1 MRSTLIPSIQYVF
14 CFLLTCFW
22 VAPMT
27 AQDKSQVILGPS
39 RPSGPEFQTRSV
51 TVSRNGMA
59 CTSDPRATLAAL
71 EVLQRGGSAVDAAIA
86 ANAMLGVVEPMSC
99 GIGGDLFAIVWD
111 AKTKTIHGLNASGRA
126 PKSLTR
132 QHCQS
137 LELKEIPSNSP
148 LSWTVP
154 GCVSGWEDLHQ
165 KFGKLAW
172 KELFHSSIREA
183 ESGFPVSPVIAGYWK
198 SAEKKLGAIPTSKAT
213 LLQENGE
220 APNAGDVFKN
230 PHLAT
235 SYRLIA
241 EQGADAFYR
250 GSIAQ
255 RIVAFSH
262 QNKGFFSLQDFAEH
276 KNTWDTPLSVDYHG
290 YRVWELPPN
299 GQGIAAL
306 EMLQI
311 LKQHDLKSLG
321 WGTPDYLHLMIEAK
335 KLAYADRAR
344 YYADPAFVDVPSAEL
359 ISENYAKKQNAR
371 IDKNRAAIDIPPGD
385 PRPGQADT
393 IYLCVVD
400 KDRNCCSLI
409 QSNYHGF
416 GSGIVPD
423 DVGFVI
429 QDRGA
434 LFALQDDHPNRLE
447 PGKRPFH
454 TIIPALVTHE
464 DLPVLVFGLM
474 GGDMQAQGH
483 VQVLVNWIDFGMN
496 IQMAGDAARFNHEG
510 SPTPTG
516 MKGDA
521 QGGTVQLESTFP
533 ESTREAL
540 KQRGHKV
547 ESTRGSGFGGYQ
559 AIHIDWS
566 RGILE
571 GATES
576 RKDGMAIGY

>member
-1 MRSTLIPSIQYVF
+1 
-14 CFLLTCFW
+14 
-22 VAPMT
+22 MT
-27 AQDKSQVILGPS
+27 AQDRSQVIPGPS

-111 AKTKTIHGLNASGRA
+111 ANTKTMHGLNASGRA

-137 LELKEIPSNSP
+137 LGLEEIPSNSP

-172 KELFHSSIREA
+172 KELFQSSIREA

-220 APNAGDVFKN
+220 APSAGDIFKN

-235 SYRLIA
+235 SYRMIA

-255 RIVAFSH
+255 RIIAFSH
-262 QNKGFFSLQDFAEH
+262 QNKGFFSLQDFADH
-276 KNTWDTPLSVDYHG
+276 QNTWDAPLSVDYRG

-311 LKQHDLKSLG
+311 LKQHDLKALG
-321 WGTPDYLHLMIEAK
+321 WGTPDFLHLMIEAK

-344 YYADPAFVDVPSAEL
+344 YYADPEFVDVPSAEL
-359 ISENYAKKQNAR
+359 ISENYAKKQNLR

-454 TIIPALVTHE
+454 TIIPALVTQN

-510 SPTPTG
+510 SATPTG

-540 KQRGHKV
+540 KQRGHKI
-547 ESTRGSGFGGYQ
+547 ESSRSSGFGGYQ
-559 AIHIDWS
+559 AVRIDWS

>member
-1 MRSTLIPSIQYVF
+1 
-14 CFLLTCFW
+14 
-22 VAPMT
+22 
-27 AQDKSQVILGPS
+27 
-39 RPSGPEFQTRSV
+39 
-51 TVSRNGMA
+51 MA

-111 AKTKTIHGLNASGRA
+111 AKTKTMHGLNASGRA

-137 LELKEIPSNSP
+137 LGLEEIPSNSP

-172 KELFHSSIREA
+172 KELFQSSIREA

-220 APNAGDVFKN
+220 APSAGDIFKN

-235 SYRLIA
+235 SYRMIA

-255 RIVAFSH
+255 RIIAFSH
-262 QNKGFFSLQDFAEH
+262 QNKGFFSLQDFADH
-276 KNTWDTPLSVDYHG
+276 QNTWDAPLSVDYRG

-311 LKQHDLKSLG
+311 LKQHDLKALG
-321 WGTPDYLHLMIEAK
+321 WGTPDFLHLMIEAK

-344 YYADPAFVDVPSAEL
+344 YYADPEFVDVPSAEL

-454 TIIPALVTHE
+454 TIIPALVTQN

-510 SPTPTG
+510 SATPTG

-540 KQRGHKV
+540 KQRGHKI
-547 ESTRGSGFGGYQ
+547 ESSRSSGFGGYQ
-559 AIHIDWS
+559 AVRIDWS

>member
-1 MRSTLIPSIQYVF
+1 
-14 CFLLTCFW
+14 
-22 VAPMT
+22 
-27 AQDKSQVILGPS
+27 
-39 RPSGPEFQTRSV
+39 
-51 TVSRNGMA
+51 
-59 CTSDPRATLAAL
+59 L

-111 AKTKTIHGLNASGRA
+111 AKTKTLHGLNASGRA

-132 QHCQS
+132 EHCQS
-137 LELKEIPSNSP
+137 LGLDVIPSNSP

-154 GCVSGWEDLHQ
+154 GCVSGWHDLHQ
-165 KFGKLAW
+165 KFGKIAW
-172 KELFHSSIREA
+172 KELFTSSIREA
-183 ESGFPVSPVIAGYWK
+183 EEGFPVSPIIAGYWK
-198 SAEKKLGAIPTSKAT
+198 ATEKKLSTFPTSKAT
-213 LLQENGE
+213 LLFDNGE
-220 APNAGDVFKN
+220 APRTGDIFKN
-230 PHLAT
+230 PNLAT
-235 SYRLIA
+235 SYRMIA
-241 EQGADAFYR
+241 EQGANAFYH

-255 RIVAFSH
+255 RIVNFSNG
-262 QNKGFFSLQDFAEH
+262 NKGFFSLQDFAEH
-276 KNTWDTPLSVDYHG
+276 KNTWDPPVSVDYRG
-290 YRVWELPPN
+290 YQVWELPPN

-311 LKQHDLKSLG
+311 LKQHDLKKLG

-344 YYADPAFVDVPSAEL
+344 YYADPTFVDVPVAEL
-359 ISENYAKKQNAR
+359 ISEEYALQQNKR
-371 IDKNRAAIDIPPGD
+371 IDMTRAAVDIPPGD

-423 DVGFVI
+423 DVGFAI
-429 QDRGA
+429 QDRGS

-454 TIIPALVTHE
+454 TIIPAMVTK
-464 DLPVLVFGLM
+464 DNLPVLVLGLM

-496 IQMAGDAARFNHEG
+496 IQMAGDAGRFNHE
-510 SPTPTG
+510 
-516 MKGDA
+516 
-521 QGGTVQLESTFP
+521 
-533 ESTREAL
+533 
-540 KQRGHKV
+540 
-547 ESTRGSGFGGYQ
+547 
-559 AIHIDWS
+559 
-566 RGILE
+566 
-571 GATES
+571 
-576 RKDGMAIGY
+576 

>member
-1 MRSTLIPSIQYVF
+1 MPRSLTLSQFFVLI
-14 CFLLTCFW
+14 LLLASNLATTL
-22 VAPMT
+22 M
-27 AQDKSQVILGPS
+27 AQETPQNLVGPS

-51 TVSRNGMA
+51 TVARNGMA

-111 AKTKTIHGLNASGRA
+111 SKTKTLHGLNASGRA
-126 PKSLTR
+126 PISLTR
-132 QHCQS
+132 EHCQS
-137 LELKEIPSNSP
+137 LGLDVIPSNSP

-154 GCVSGWEDLHQ
+154 GCVSGWHDLHQ

-172 KELFHSSIREA
+172 KELFSSSIREA
-183 ESGFPVSPVIAGYWK
+183 EEGFPVSPIIAGYWK
-198 SAEKKLGAIPTSKAT
+198 ASEKKLSAFSTSKAT
-213 LLQENGE
+213 LLLDNGE
-220 APNAGDVFKN
+220 APRTGDIFKN
-230 PHLAT
+230 PNLAT
-235 SYRLIA
+235 SYRMIA
-241 EQGADAFYR
+241 EQGANAFYQ

-255 RIVAFSH
+255 RIVNFS
-262 QNKGFFSLQDFAEH
+262 NGNNGFFSLQDFAEH
-276 KNTWDTPLSVDYHG
+276 KNTWDQPVSVDYRG
-290 YRVWELPPN
+290 YQVWELPPN

-311 LKQHDLKSLG
+311 LKQHDLKQLG

-344 YYADPAFVDVPSAEL
+344 YYADPAFVDVPVAEL
-359 ISENYAKKQNAR
+359 ISEEYALQQNKR
-371 IDKNRAAIDIPPGD
+371 IDMTRAAVDIPPGD

-423 DVGFVI
+423 DVGFAI
-429 QDRGA
+429 QDRGS

-454 TIIPALVTHE
+454 TIIPAMVTK
-464 DLPVLVFGLM
+464 DNLPVLVLGLM

-496 IQMAGDAARFNHEG
+496 IQMAGDAGRFNHEG
-510 SPTPTG
+510 SATPTG
-516 MKGDA
+516 LKGDA
-521 QGGTVQLESTFP
+521 KGGVVQLEPTFP
-533 ESTREAL
+533 AATMEAL
-540 KQRGHKV
+540 RQRGHVV
-547 ESTRGSGFGGYQ
+547 EPTRGSGYGGYQ
-559 AIHIDWS
+559 AIHLDWT

>member
-1 MRSTLIPSIQYVF
+1 MRNTLIPVIHYVVY
-14 CFLLTCFW
+14 FLLTCFW
-22 VAPMT
+22 VVPMT
-27 AQDKSQVILGPS
+27 AQEPSQVILGPS

-51 TVSRNGMA
+51 TISRNGMA

-111 AKTKTIHGLNASGRA
+111 AKSKTLHGLNASGRA

-137 LELKEIPSNSP
+137 LGLEEIPINSP

-172 KELFHSSIREA
+172 KELFQSSIREA

-198 SAEKKLGAIPTSKAT
+198 SAEKKLGAIPSSKAT
-213 LLQENGE
+213 FLQQNGE
-220 APNAGDVFKN
+220 APNAGDIFKN
-230 PHLAT
+230 PNLAT
-235 SYRLIA
+235 SYRMIA

-262 QNKGFFSLQDFAEH
+262 QNNGFFSLQDFADH
-276 KNTWDTPLSVDYHG
+276 KNTWDAPLSVDYRG

-311 LKQHDLKSLG
+311 LKQHDLKALG

-344 YYADPAFVDVPSAEL
+344 YYADREFVNVPSAEL
-359 ISENYAKKQNAR
+359 ISEDYAKKQNAR

-393 IYLCVVD
+393 VYLCVVD

-434 LFALQDDHPNRLE
+434 LFALKDDHPNRLE

-454 TIIPALVTHE
+454 TIIPALVTKD

-496 IQMAGDAARFNHEG
+496 IQMAGDAGRFNHEG
-510 SPTPTG
+510 SATPTG

-559 AIHIDWS
+559 AIHVDWS

>member
-1 MRSTLIPSIQYVF
+1 MSVCHYRSRVVALL
-14 CFLLTCFW
+14 FLLTCS
-22 VAPMT
+22 MT
-27 AQDKSQVILGPS
+27 TAMMAQDKQSPIVGPS

-51 TVSRNGMA
+51 TVARNGMA

-111 AKTKTIHGLNASGRA
+111 AKTKTLHGLNASGRA

-137 LELKEIPSNSP
+137 LGLEVIPSNSP

-154 GCVSGWEDLHQ
+154 GCVSGWDDLHK
-165 KFGKLAW
+165 KFGKLPW
-172 KELFHSSIREA
+172 KELFSSSIREA
-183 ESGFPVSPVIAGYWK
+183 EEGFPVSPIISGYWRA
-198 SAEKKLGAIPTSKAT
+198 SEKKLSAFPTSKAT
-213 LLQENGE
+213 LLFDNGE
-220 APNAGDVFKN
+220 APRTGDIFKN

-250 GSIAQ
+250 GSIAE
-255 RIVAFSH
+255 RIVAFSNA
-262 QNKGFFSLQDFAEH
+262 NKGFFSLQDFAEH
-276 KNTWDTPLSVDYHG
+276 KNTWDPPVSVDYRG
-290 YRVWELPPN
+290 YKVWELPPN

-321 WGTPDYLHLMIEAK
+321 WGTPDYLHLLIEAK

-344 YYADPAFVDVPSAEL
+344 YYADPTFVDVPVAEL
-359 ISENYAKKQNAR
+359 ISEEYALKQNAR
-371 IDKNRAAIDIPPGD
+371 INMQKAATDIPPGD

-423 DVGFVI
+423 DVGFAI
-429 QDRGA
+429 QDRGS

-454 TIIPALVTHE
+454 TIIPAMVTKD
-464 DLPVLVFGLM
+464 DLPVMVLGLM

-483 VQVLVNWIDFGMN
+483 VQVLINWIDFGMN
-496 IQMAGDAARFNHEG
+496 IQMAGDAGRFNHEG
-510 SPTPTG
+510 SATPTG
-516 MKGDA
+516 LKGDA
-521 QGGTVQLESTFP
+521 KGGVVQLEPTFP
-533 ESTREAL
+533 AATMDAL
-540 KQRGHKV
+540 RQRGHV
-547 ESTRGSGFGGYQ
+547 VDPVRGSGYGGYQ
-559 AIHIDWS
+559 AIHIDWA